1 MAGASLAE
9 QPRWFRL
16 AAGVLVVALVGLLG
30 TAAWLH
36 RGGDDDDAPG
46 AGSSAAVLVAAR
58 EGAVL
63 FFSIAP
69 ETIEQSVDDLLARS
83 TGAFRTDY
91 EAARDQLVEQVQTK
105 GVSTEAVVPADG
117 LALEYLTADRA
128 QVLVALDT
136 TTTLPSGATELDNH
150 RVRVQLSVVDGT
162 WLVSALEQVG

>member
-1 MAGASLAE
+1 MADASLAG

-16 AAGVLVVALVGLLG
+16 ASGALVVALVGSLAAAGWWHWRDDGDGG
-30 TAAWLH
+30 TE
-36 RGGDDDDAPG
+36 GD
-46 AGSSAAVLVAAR
+46 SSAAVLVAAR

-128 QVLVALDT
+128 QVLAALDT

-150 RVRVQLSVVDGT
+150 RVRVQLSLVDGA